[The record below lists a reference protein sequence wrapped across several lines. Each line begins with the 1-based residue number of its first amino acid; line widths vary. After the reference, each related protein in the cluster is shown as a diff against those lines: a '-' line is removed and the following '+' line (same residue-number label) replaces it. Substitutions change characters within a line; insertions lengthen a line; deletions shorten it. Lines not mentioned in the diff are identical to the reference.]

1 MAVVF
6 RGSFLKC
13 GGEFESCDSGLD
25 GLEEF
30 GGAVTELIRT
40 RLDQS
45 DLDLLPWRPD

>member
-1 MAVVF
+1 MAAVF
-6 RGSFLKC
+6 LESFLKC

-40 RLDQS
+40 RLD
-45 DLDLLPWRPD
+45 